1 MSKRVEKDMKKNDL
15 NFDQLNEEF
24 DLARE
29 EIIARHEMEE
39 SIDSTIKMAGW
50 CEDYESSIVLYAEEY
65 GIDTN
70 LIDADPFVDYD
81 ASINPDKA
89 ALSKVKNTLRKFRL
103 I

>member
-15 NFDQLNEEF
+15 NFDQNDEEF

-29 EIIARHEMEE
+29 EIIARKEMDEY
-39 SIDSTIKMAGW
+39 IDSSIKMAGW
-50 CEDYESSIVLYAEEY
+50 CEDYESSIVLYAEEF

-81 ASINPDKA
+81 SNINPDKA
-89 ALSKVKNTLRKFRL
+89 ALSKVKNTLRKFKL

>member
-1 MSKRVEKDMKKNDL
+1 MKKS
-15 NFDQLNEEF
+15 FEEKIEEINEEF

-29 EIIARHEMEE
+29 EIIARHEMEK

-70 LIDADPFVDYD
+70 LIDADPFADYD
-81 ASINPDKA
+81 ANINPDKA